1 MRNRSKTTMPGF
13 SATASLSNRQVAYRA
28 AFTEQGGSNGLVV
41 PQSCNVL
48 EWVGCASAV
57 AGCAALCIGS
67 FSIGCIAC
75 VAAAAPGCV
84 KCFT

>member
-1 MRNRSKTTMPGF
+1 MRNGNTTTMPGF
-13 SATASLSNRQVAYRA
+13 SATASLSNRQVAYQA
-28 AFTEQGGSNGLVV
+28 VFTKQGGSNGLVV

-48 EWVGCASAV
+48 EWVGCASAIV
-57 AGCAALCIGS
+57 GCGALCIGS
-67 FSIGCIAC
+67 FGTACIAC

>member
-1 MRNRSKTTMPGF
+1 MRVGNGSKMPGF
-13 SATASLSNRQVAYRA
+13 NATASLASQQLPYQS
-28 AFTEQGGSNGLVV
+28 AFCEQGGNNGLVV

-57 AGCAALCIGS
+57 AGCVTLCSGS
-67 FSIGCIAC
+67 FGAACIAC